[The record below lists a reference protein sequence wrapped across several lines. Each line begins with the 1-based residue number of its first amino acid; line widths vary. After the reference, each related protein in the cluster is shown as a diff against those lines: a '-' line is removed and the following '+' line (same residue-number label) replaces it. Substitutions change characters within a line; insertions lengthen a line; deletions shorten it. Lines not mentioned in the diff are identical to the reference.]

1 MKTRFSNSSIKPLV
15 SLAFAVGLMSCSQL
29 PSSQP
34 IHIQGTAFA
43 SMPLDDAQITLVDAA
58 GQHWQAQ
65 TNARGEYQLS
75 VTGLKAPLL
84 LSAVEGGKAEDC
96 VRQDVHRPI
105 CLAATLAE
113 LPKAAALQ
121 LNVNP
126 LTDRVVSDVAV
137 QLGFSGPQQLVDAQA
152 AAKIKP
158 AMVKQAQRNMRSG
171 FEKALVILGVNKP
184 EQFDPATAP
193 MQPNSGVSQICALLH
208 HNRDYDNASG
218 QAGVAT
224 LTDIAF
230 HPIVGLN
237 SQGAYEPFDLPRAR
251 LDMAKIKAAKTR
263 VFIVGDSTSAVYE
276 KYRMPRM
283 GWGQVFQNQFKNNQ
297 VIVVDGSRSGRSS
310 RDFYNGRWFDQM
322 AGLIQAGDYV
332 FINQGHN
339 DQNCD
344 AAKPARGG
352 FDVANLCTYPNDAK
366 GNKQFSAGKPEMS
379 FQNSLERYVQIARN
393 KGAIPVLFTPTAR
406 IKNTKGEQTT
416 PVVHSHYI
424 KASAGKDY
432 AFTGDYSQT
441 IFDTAKANNLP
452 LIDLEKV
459 SIAFA
464 NFVGEPGW
472 RDYWLVVNPKQ
483 YPYYA
488 KGRSGSIQA
497 PDGTHFQERGAL
509 VIARLVAEEIR
520 RNPQLL
526 ELAKQLKPIRHKVA
540 NY

>member
-1 MKTRFSNSSIKPLV
+1 MKTGFSNSSIKSLV
-15 SLAFAVGLMSCSQL
+15 GLAFAVGLTSCSQL

-34 IHIQGTAFA
+34 IHIQGTAFE
-43 SMPLDDAQITLVDAA
+43 SMPLANAQITLVDSKS
-58 GQHWQAQ
+58 QRWQAQ
-65 TNARGEYQLS
+65 TNARGEYQLT

-84 LSAVEGGKAEDC
+84 VSAVEGGKAEDC

-105 CLAATLAE
+105 CLAATVAE
-113 LPKAAALQ
+113 LPKATALQ
-121 LNVNP
+121 LNINP

-152 AAKIKP
+152 PAKIKA
-158 AMVKQAQRNMRSG
+158 AMVTTAQQNMRSG
-171 FEKALVILGVNKP
+171 FEKALVILGVDQP
-184 EQFDPATAP
+184 ELFDPATVP
-193 MQPNSGVSQICALLH
+193 MQPNTGVSQIFALLH
-208 HNRDYDNASG
+208 HNRNYDNVTG
-218 QAGVAT
+218 EAGVTT
-224 LTDIAF
+224 LTDISF

-332 FINQGHN
+332 FINHGHN

-344 AAKPARGG
+344 AAKPARGN
-352 FDVANLCTYPNDAK
+352 FDVANLCTYPNDAQ
-366 GNKQFSAGKPEMS
+366 GNKQFPADKPEMS
-379 FQNSLERYVQIARN
+379 FQNSLERYMQIARS
-393 KGAIPVLFTPTAR
+393 KGAIPVIFTPTTR
-406 IKNTKGEQTT
+406 IKNAKGEQTT

-441 IFDTAKANNLP
+441 IKDTAKANNLP

-472 RDYWLVVNPKQ
+472 RDYWMVVDPKQ

-488 KGRSGSIQA
+488 NGMGGSIQN
-497 PDGTHFQERGAL
+497 PDGTHLQQRGAEA
-509 VIARLVAEEIR
+509 IARMVAEEIR
-520 RNPQLL
+520 HNPQLS
-526 ELAKQLKPIRHKVA
+526 ELAKQLKPVRRKVG
-540 NY
+540 N